1 MWGCRSLT
9 TSQVERIKLTDVIAP
24 PFYDLHRDIA
34 AGNHTYYKLGG
45 GRGSTKSSFVG
56 VEIILGMMRDA
67 QEGKHTNAVAFR
79 RYKENLHDSVFE
91 QLLWAIDKLGVSH
104 LWKETVSPLRL
115 TYIPTGQVI
124 LFRGADKV
132 KKAKSIKVS
141 KGYIKYLW
149 FEELDEFEGPEKI
162 RSVQQSVVRGGEQFT
177 VFYTY
182 NPPKSQRNW
191 VNNPTNWDRDDLV
204 SHHSTYLVVPREWLG
219 NQFLMDAEHLKET
232 NPDAYA
238 HEYMGEVT
246 GNGAEVFDNIQG
258 RRITDDE
265 IKGFDRIYNGVDWGF
280 YPDPWAFN
288 QMHYDAARR
297 TLYIFGEL
305 TRYRAGNR
313 ETADALRKY
322 GLTGADPITA
332 DSAEP
337 KSVQDYKSYGFLCR
351 GAYKG
356 PGSVDYSHKW
366 LQALTKIVI
375 DPVRCPDTYKEFTEY
390 EYERAPDGEIT
401 SGYPDANNHHI
412 DAVRYAM
419 EKVWRRRGQ

>member
-1 MWGCRSLT
+1 MT
-9 TSQVERIKLTDVIAP
+9 TSQTTRTKLTDVIAP
-24 PFYDLHRDIA
+24 AFYSLHKDIA
-34 AGNHTYYKLGG
+34 AGSHTFYKLDG

-56 VEIILGMMRDA
+56 SEIILGMMRDA
-67 QEGKHTNAVAFR
+67 QTGKMTNAVAFR
-79 RYKENLHDSVFE
+79 RYKENLHDSVYE
-91 QLLWAIDKLGVSH
+91 QLMWAIDKLGVSH
-104 LWKETVSPLRL
+104 LWRGTVSPLRI
-115 TYIPTGQVI
+115 TYEPTGQVI

-132 KKAKSIKVS
+132 KKAKSIKVA

-149 FEELDEFEGPEKI
+149 FEELDEFENAEKI
-162 RSVQQSVVRGGEQFT
+162 RSIQQSVVRGGEQFT

-191 VNNPTNWDRDDLV
+191 VNNPTEWNKPNLIN
-204 SHHSTYLVVPREWLG
+204 HHSTYLTVPRKWLG
-219 NQFLMDAEHLKET
+219 EQFIMDAEYLRET
-232 NPDAYA
+232 NPTAYA
-238 HEYMGEVT
+238 HEYLGEVT
-246 GNGAEVFDNIQG
+246 GSGNAVFDNVLG
-258 RRITDDE
+258 ETITAAQ
-265 IKGFDRIYNGVDWGF
+265 IKTFDRIYNGVDWGY

-305 TRYRAGNR
+305 TLYKAGNR
-313 ETADALRKY
+313 KTADALLKY
-322 GLTGADPITA
+322 GITGIDRITA

-337 KSVQDYKSYGFLCR
+337 KSVQDYRDYGLFCR
-351 GAYKG
+351 GAIKG

-390 EYERAPDGEIT
+390 EYESDKDGEIS

-412 DAVRYAM
+412 DAVRYGM
-419 EKVWRRRGQ
+419 ERVWRRRGK

>member
-1 MWGCRSLT
+1 ME
-9 TSQVERIKLTDVIAP
+9 QVKLTDIIAP
-24 PFYDLHRDIA
+24 SFYGLHRDVL
-34 AGNHTYYKLGG
+34 AGGHTYYKLGG
-45 GRGSTKSSFVG
+45 GRGSAKSSFVG
-56 VEIILGMMRDA
+56 TEIPLGMMRDA
-67 QEGKHTNAVAFR
+67 KAGKLTSAVVFR

-91 QLLWAIDKLGVSH
+91 QLLWGIDKLGVSH
-104 LWKETVSPLRL
+104 LWKATVSPLKL

-149 FEELDEFEGPEKI
+149 FEELDEFENMEKI
-162 RSVQQSVVRGGEQFT
+162 RSVRQSVVRGGEQFT
-177 VFYTY
+177 VFYSY

-191 VNNPTNWDRDDLV
+191 VNDPKNWTQPDLIN
-204 SHHSTYLVVPREWLG
+204 HHSTYLTVPAAWLG
-219 NQFLMDAEHLKET
+219 AQFIADAEHLRET
-232 NPDAYA
+232 NPSAYA
-238 HEYMGEVT
+238 HEYLGEVT
-246 GNGAEVFDNIQG
+246 GSGAEIFTNIQG
-258 RRITDDE
+258 RAITDME
-265 IKGFDRIYNGVDWGF
+265 IRTFDRIYNGIDWGF

-305 TRYRAGNR
+305 TRYRTGNQQ
-313 ETADALRKY
+313 TAEALRTY
-322 GLTGADPITA
+322 GLTGADLITA

-337 KSVQDYKSYGFLCR
+337 KSVQDYKSYGLFCR
-351 GAYKG
+351 GAIKG
-356 PGSVDYSHKW
+356 PGSVNYSHKW

-375 DPVRCPDTYKEFTEY
+375 DPIRCPDTYKEFTEY

-412 DAVRYAM
+412 DAVRYGL
-419 EKVWRRRGQ
+419 EPVWKRRGK